1 MAKGVSIKFQSY
13 EKITKLLDL
22 LKFGDELKKHNKII
36 LKPSLRN
43 LNSVNTPVEFTEVIL
58 KFCLS
63 NKNPDASVFIAEG
76 SDGENTDTVFQLSG
90 YKNLAEKYAIG
101 LIDLNN
107 AESEEVFK
115 SDYIKFDSIMYPK
128 ILLESFVISLPKL
141 SVDNELEVQ
150 GSLANMI
157 GAFPAKYYKGLF
169 SKDKSKI
176 RRWPLKLSLHDLLK
190 CKLPEFA
197 IIDASEQGYILAG
210 KPFDMDQ
217 QAAKLLGKEW
227 KSVSHLRLV
236 GESFSGEPKK
246 VKEESE
252 TSEVS
257 QSEEKPI
264 N

>member
-13 EKITKLLDL
+13 GSTVGKLLEVI
-22 LKFGDELKKHNKII
+22 KFDQEIKKHNKII

-43 LNSVNTPVEFTEVIL
+43 LTSINTPVEFTEAVL

-76 SDGENTDTVFQLSG
+76 SDGESTDVVFQQTG
-90 YKNLAEKYAIG
+90 YKNLAEKYGIG

-107 AESEEVFK
+107 AEAEEVFK
-115 SDYIKFDSIMYPK
+115 SDYLKFDSIMYPK
-128 ILLESFVISLPKL
+128 VLLESFVVSLPKL
-141 SVDNELEVQ
+141 ALDEELEMN

-176 RRWPLKLSLHDLLK
+176 RRWPLKFSLYDLSK
-190 CKLPEFA
+190 CKTPDLA

-210 KPFDMDQ
+210 VPMDMDQ

-227 KSVSHLRLV
+227 KTVSHLRMIAEGLV
-236 GESFSGEPKK
+236 IDSKKAKEAELAKEPT
-246 VKEESE
+246 EN
-252 TSEVS
+252 
-257 QSEEKPI
+257 PA